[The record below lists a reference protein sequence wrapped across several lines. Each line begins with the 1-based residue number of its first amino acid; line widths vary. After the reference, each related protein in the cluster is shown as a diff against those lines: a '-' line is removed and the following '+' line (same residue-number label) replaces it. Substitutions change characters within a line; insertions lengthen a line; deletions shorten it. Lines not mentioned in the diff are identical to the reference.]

1 VTFLK
6 IITLVNEIGM
16 AFTNRKDAIAWSKDT
31 YSRLSR
37 FEEKEWV
44 CLVVGL
50 GSVNYIAF

>member
-1 VTFLK
+1 VTLLK

-50 GSVNYIAF
+50 GSVNCIAF